1 MKQKITHP
9 KNVSTKDHQ
18 IKKLT
23 DLNDALENY
32 FSNTVIPQL
41 FVDAKLKLQKF
52 TPPAMKQFN
61 LKKNDLGKSI
71 NDIKE
76 NFRYPS
82 IVSDIQLVIKSGKVL
97 EKEIQTTDFR
107 WYQMS
112 ILPYIKQ
119 QDKTTNGVI
128 VTFVDTTMRIKDLK
142 ELENV
147 IEGHELLLD
156 TISHDIKS
164 PLTSL
169 LLTIKELK
177 KVPPEKSKQFQLLFK
192 ILENSVI
199 KMEHI
204 ITDLTD
210 NRKHKHK
217 NRDEKELI
225 TFESILEDVRLLI
238 TGNIKKS
245 EAVIKSKFN
254 VHEIRYSRSK
264 LRSIIY
270 NLVSNA
276 VKFKSPHGTPE
287 IFIKTTREK
296 EYVVISVKDN
306 GIGIN
311 KSDQGEVFSKYFR
324 VENEV
329 EGSGIGLYLVK
340 ENVTAQGGKI
350 ILKSQIGKGSEFKV
364 YLKAK

>member
-1 MKQKITHP
+1 MP
-9 KNVSTKDHQ
+9 TKDHQ

-61 LKKNDLGKSI
+61 LTKNDLGKSI
-71 NDIKE
+71 SDIEE

-82 IVSDIQLVIKSGKVL
+82 IVSDIQQVIKSGKVS

-107 WYQMS
+107 WYEMS

-119 QDKTTNGVI
+119 RDKTTNGVI
-128 VTFVDTTMRIKDLK
+128 ITFVDTTIRIKDLK

-147 IEGHELLLD
+147 IGDHEILLD
-156 TISHDIKS
+156 TISHDIKN

-169 LLTIKELK
+169 VLTIKELK
-177 KVPPEKSKQFQLLFK
+177 KVPPENSKQFKSLFK
-192 ILENSVI
+192 ILENSVS
-199 KMEHI
+199 KMENV

-210 NRKHKHK
+210 TRKQKHK

-238 TGNIKKS
+238 TGNIKES

-254 VHEIRYSRSK
+254 VHEVHYSRSK

-276 VKFKSPHGTPE
+276 VKFKSRHGKPE

-296 EYVVISVKDN
+296 DHVVISVKDN

-324 VENEV
+324 VGNEV